1 MARTLISRLVRR
13 EQHDGVVSDHSP
25 PSMPPLLPQL
35 QVINGATMASDAH
48 IAADALEAFGREAAS
63 TIESLGERLQ
73 AVEAQLADAKGGQA
87 AAEAAATEA
96 ATEAVE
102 VAEAA
107 VTDRVVAE
115 KRAVALAEQVEALTA
130 QVQTLTALHDHY
142 TTVT

>member
-1 MARTLISRLVRR
+1 
-13 EQHDGVVSDHSP
+13 
-25 PSMPPLLPQL
+25 MPPLLPQL